1 MISIE
6 VAPSQLEA
14 ALNYIKADH
23 DDATVTFTEGSTTA
37 GHVHTSQ
44 IDADFEYQQ
53 RTDSTGTLIFTNEA
67 KHGMYKFVSDSTIG
81 QHIVSLLAKLPPVAE
96 AVQAESDAKAE
107 AEAKE
112 VATET
117 LVPSNEQIDAALA
130 ANPGN
135 PTV

>member
-6 VAPSQLEA
+6 VAPTQLEA

-23 DDATVTFTEGSTTA
+23 DDATVTFAEGSTTA

-67 KHGMYKFVSDSTIG
+67 KHGMYKMVSDNTIG
-81 QHIVSLLAKLPPVAE
+81 AHIVALLKNLPTA
-96 AVQAESDAKAE
+96 
-107 AEAKE
+107 
-112 VATET
+112 
-117 LVPSNEQIDAALA
+117 
-130 ANPGN
+130 
-135 PTV
+135 